1 MANATTAPADKIKM
15 TDLSS
20 FFTRDR
26 AEKGAEMKLVAPTG
40 DYIRDEDG
48 VYWTLTVAG
57 TDSAKFKNAV
67 KEAQSERGRR
77 DDDGV
82 EGTAA
87 LVLGWNRMILN
98 GEDLPFT
105 PENVKRVLTD
115 YPFIREQVIAFAAN
129 RANFLPK
136 A

>member
-1 MANATTAPADKIKM
+1 MANATTAPAEKIKM
-15 TDLSS
+15 NDLAN

-26 AEKGAEMKLVAPTG
+26 AEQGAEMKLVSITG
-40 DYIRDEDG
+40 EYICDADG
-48 VYWTLTVAG
+48 VCWTLTVAG
-57 TDSAKFKNAV
+57 TDSARFKNAV

-87 LVLGWNRMILN
+87 LILGWNRMILN
-98 GEDLPFT
+98 GEELPFSK
-105 PENVKRVLTD
+105 ENVKRVLAD
-115 YPFIREQVIAFAAN
+115 FPFVKEQVINFAAN